1 MNKLF
6 SYDSPFM
13 QKMTKLGNL
22 AMLNALYLVC
32 CLPIFTIGAATT
44 AMHAVIYQY
53 ILDKDDEVLRPFF
66 KAFKLN
72 FKQATALW
80 LPTLVL
86 IVLLALDAY
95 FLYTSASGWEKLLWI
110 PFAVVFI
117 LFLMLMTYAFPMIAR
132 YETDLRSII
141 KNSFLLFVMD
151 FIQSIGMLILNLV
164 PWVMW
169 FLFPDVYLQSLLL
182 WLLYG
187 ATAIAYWN
195 GRVLLKIFEKR
206 QAKQEE

>member
-6 SYDSPFM
+6 RYDSPFM
-13 QKMTKLGNL
+13 QKMAKIGNL
-22 AMLNALYLVC
+22 AMLNILYLVC
-32 CLPIFTIGAATT
+32 CLPIFTIGAATA
-44 AMHAVIYQY
+44 AMHAVVYQY
-53 ILDKDDEVLRPFF
+53 ILNEDDEVLRPFF
-66 KAFKLN
+66 KAFRLN

-80 LPTLVL
+80 LPTAVL

-117 LFLMLMTYAFPMIAR
+117 LFSMLMTYAFPMIAR

-141 KNSFLLFVMD
+141 KNSFLLFIMD
-151 FIQSIGMLILNLV
+151 FIKSVGMLVLDLV

-169 FLFPDVYLQSLLL
+169 FLFPDVYFQSLLL
-182 WLLYG
+182 MILYG

-195 GRVLLKIFEKR
+195 DRVMLKIFERR
-206 QAKQEE
+206 QAKPEE